1 MKWIAYLAS
10 LVGAV
15 AVAIM
20 VLITAWAVFTR
31 YVLHNPLTWV
41 EEISGFLMGWIVLVS
56 AIACEAR
63 NENLT
68 IDLLENALPPRIR
81 KVFSSAVALASIG
94 LLIVLGW
101 LAWKLAGTTAFRK
114 TQILHISFFWFYVA
128 FCVGAA
134 GLVVVT
140 LLRLFQPPLQSDDDP
155 ITGHGLS

>member
-10 LVGAV
+10 LVGGV
-15 AVAIM
+15 AVGAM
-20 VLITAWAVFTR
+20 VLITAWAVFAR
-31 YVLHNPLTWV
+31 YVLHSPLTWV
-41 EEISGFLMGWIVLVS
+41 EEISGLLMGWIVLVS

-81 KVFSSAVALASIG
+81 KALSSIVSLASIG
-94 LLIVLGW
+94 LLVVLGW
-101 LAWKLAGTTAFRK
+101 EAWKLAGTTAFRK
-114 TQILHISFFWFYVA
+114 TQILGVSFFWFYVA

-140 LLRLFQPPLQSDDDP
+140 ILRLFQPPLRSDDELV
-155 ITGHGLS
+155 TGHGLS